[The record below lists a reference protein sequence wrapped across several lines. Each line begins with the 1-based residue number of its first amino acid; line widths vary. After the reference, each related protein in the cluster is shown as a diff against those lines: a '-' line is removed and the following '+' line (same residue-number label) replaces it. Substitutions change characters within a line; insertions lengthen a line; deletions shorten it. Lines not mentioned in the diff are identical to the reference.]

1 MRSRIIFFSLLFMF
15 GSGMAKAQ
23 RPPIKWGKIL
33 PADTS
38 LKVYKQDTA
47 ASAVVLCDYGTV
59 DVAPR
64 TEYTRH
70 VRIKILNNNGLRY
83 AKVEIPYRYYEYY
96 DVITEL
102 KAHTINVSPE
112 GKMTVSRVK
121 ARNIEDVLTDRWNKK
136 KIFSFPDVKPGS
148 IIEYKYTIRS
158 LDMVNLHNWYFQST
172 IPTLWSEYRVYISPR
187 FDYLVTFQKGR
198 ALDNDEQ
205 KAFADRLQWLYD
217 NRLKK
222 VRRELMDKK
231 YVLYESPKGTAKV
244 YYAQGES
251 FRFTMNDIPAL
262 KPQRSM
268 LAFSDFY
275 PAVKVHMYYADGYLP
290 FFYRRILATAK
301 EDYDWSN
308 PLAEYLHY
316 YRGFIAYWLPTWD
329 EAVENWL
336 SSDLFG
342 NRLSKGADAKP
353 VLETLS
359 DPAGNQLNTIKNIYR
374 YVKDNIQWDGTYSMY
389 AYRSLNNVL
398 NKKNGNSGEVNLLL
412 ISLLRQAGIK
422 VDPVLIRTLDVGRI
436 ENVYPAFGQ
445 FNHVIAQVESGGQT
459 LYLDATGRNSSFAD
473 LPWNVNHANGFVV
486 NKNNY
491 KWVEVV
497 KTTQKFVVPAGY
509 TKEI

>member
-1 MRSRIIFFSLLFMF
+1 MRSRLIFLSLLLLF

-23 RPPIKWGKIL
+23 KAPIKWGKIL

-38 LKVYKQDTA
+38 LKVYKQDATA
-47 ASAVVLCDYGTV
+47 PAVVLCDYGTA
-59 DVAPR
+59 DVGPR

-70 VRIKILNNNGLRY
+70 VRIKVLNENGLRY
-83 AKVEIPYRYYEYY
+83 ARVEIPYRYYEHY
-96 DVITEL
+96 DVVTEL
-102 KAHTINVSPE
+102 KAHTINVAPD
-112 GKMTVSRVK
+112 GKVIISRVK
-121 ARNIEDVLTDRWNKK
+121 AKNIGDVLTDRWNKK
-136 KIFSFPDVKPGS
+136 KVFNFPDVKPGS
-148 IIEYKYTIRS
+148 IIEYKYTVRS

-198 ALDNDEQ
+198 ALDIDEQ

-217 NRLKK
+217 TKVKK

-251 FRFTMNDIPAL
+251 FRFTMNDVPAL
-262 KPQRSM
+262 EPQKAM
-268 LAFSDFY
+268 YTFTDYF
-275 PAVKVHMYYADGYLP
+275 PVVKVHMYYADGYLP

-308 PLAEYLHY
+308 PVAEYLHY
-316 YRGFIAYWLPTWD
+316 YKGYIVYWLPTWN
-329 EAVENWL
+329 EAVDNWL

-342 NRLSKGADAKP
+342 NRLSKGPDVGS
-353 VLETLS
+353 VLDKIS
-359 DPAGNQLNTIKNIYR
+359 DTATNQFNTIRNIYQF
-374 YVKDNIQWDGTYSMY
+374 VKDNIQWDGTYSMY

-398 NKKNGNSGEVNLLL
+398 NKKTGNSGEMNLLL
-412 ISLLRQAGIK
+412 ISLLRQAGVK
-422 VDPVLIRTLDVGRI
+422 VDPVLIRTLNLGRI

-445 FNHVIAQVESGGQT
+445 FNHVIAQVEAGGKT
-459 LYLDATGRNSSFAD
+459 LFLDASGNSSFTD
-473 LPWNVNHANGFVV
+473 LPRNVDHANGFVV

-491 KWVEVV
+491 KWVEVDENREL
-497 KTTQKFVVPAGY
+497 VVPAGY
-509 TKEI
+509 IKEI